1 MIKIKG
7 NFMIKIISIFL
18 CFFIFSTASAEYD
31 ALKKIMEKTYPELTI
46 RSIKKTDYN
55 DLYEVFIGSQIIYT
69 NDNFDFL
76 IVEGRVVD
84 TKTKIDLTE
93 VRLDELTRVPLN
105 DLPLSDAIK
114 VVKGNGERKIAI
126 FSDVDCPYC
135 KRLEKKELSN
145 IDNIT
150 VYTFLY
156 PLAIHPEAEEKS
168 KKIWCA
174 KDRAKAWSE
183 YIFNDMLPKNSG
195 DCKTPINKILKLGK
209 DLGISSTPTIIL
221 SNGKR
226 LPGAIPYKQLEEYL
240 Q

>member
-1 MIKIKG
+1 
-7 NFMIKIISIFL
+7 MIKIISIFM
-18 CFFIFSTASAEYD
+18 CFFVSLSTFADED
-31 ALKKIMEKTYPELTI
+31 TLREVMKNTYPELPI
-46 RSIKKTDYN
+46 KSIQKTDYN

-69 NDNFDFL
+69 NDAFDFL

-84 TKTKIDLTE
+84 PKTKIDLTDL
-93 VRLDELTRVPLN
+93 RLEELTRVNFN

-114 VVKGNGERKIAI
+114 VVKGNGKRKIAI

-150 VYTFLY
+150 IYTFLY

-174 KDRAKAWSE
+174 KDRAKAWNE
-183 YIFNDMLPKNSG
+183 YIFKDKLPKNSG

-226 LPGAIPYKQLEEYL
+226 VPGAIPYKQLEEYL
-240 Q
+240 R

>member
-1 MIKIKG
+1 MKI
-7 NFMIKIISIFL
+7 FLLSIFL
-18 CFFIFSTASAEYD
+18 LVWTIVGSADELR
-31 ALKKIMEKTYPELTI
+31 LKVIIEEAYPEL
-46 RSIKKTDYN
+46 SVKNIKKTEFN
-55 DLYEVFIGSQIIYT
+55 DLYEVYIGGQIIYT

-84 TKTKIDLTE
+84 PKTKNDLTE
-93 VRLDELTRVPLN
+93 QRLEELSRVDFN

-114 VVKGNGERKIAI
+114 VVKGNGERKIAV

-135 KRLEKKELSN
+135 KRFEKKELLN
-145 IDNIT
+145 VDNIT
-150 VYTFLY
+150 IYTFLY
-156 PLAIHPEAEEKS
+156 PLAIHPEAEGKS

-183 YIFNDMLPKNSG
+183 YIFEDKLPKNSG
-195 DCKTPINKILKLGK
+195 TCKTPVNKIVKLGK

-221 SNGKR
+221 LNGKTI
-226 LPGAIPYKQLEEYL
+226 PGAIPYKQLEEYL

>member
-1 MIKIKG
+1 
-7 NFMIKIISIFL
+7 MIKIISIFM
-18 CFFIFSTASAEYD
+18 CFFVSLSTFADED
-31 ALKKIMEKTYPELTI
+31 TLREVMKNTYPELPI
-46 RSIKKTDYN
+46 KSIQKTDYN

-69 NDNFDFL
+69 NDAFDFL

-84 TKTKIDLTE
+84 PKTKIDLTE
-93 VRLDELTRVPLN
+93 LRLEELSRVNFN

-114 VVKGNGERKIAI
+114 VVKGDGKRKIAI

-150 VYTFLY
+150 IYTFLY

-174 KDRAKAWSE
+174 KDRAKAWSD
-183 YIFNDMLPKNSG
+183 YIFNDKLPKNSG

-226 LPGAIPYKQLEEYL
+226 VPGAIPYKQLEEYL
-240 Q
+240 R

>member
-1 MIKIKG
+1 
-7 NFMIKIISIFL
+7 MIKIIPIFL
-18 CFFIFSTASAEYD
+18 CFFVSLITFADED
-31 ALKKIMEKTYPELTI
+31 ALREAMKNTYPELPI
-46 RSIKKTDYN
+46 KSIQKTDYN

-69 NDNFDFL
+69 NDAFDFL

-84 TKTKIDLTE
+84 PKTKIDLTDL
-93 VRLDELTRVPLN
+93 RLEELTRVNFN

-114 VVKGNGERKIAI
+114 VVKGNGKRKIAI

-150 VYTFLY
+150 IYTFLY

-168 KKIWCA
+168 KKIWCT
-174 KDRAKAWSE
+174 KDRAKAWNE
-183 YIFNDMLPKNSG
+183 YIFKDKLPKNSG

-226 LPGAIPYKQLEEYL
+226 VPGAIPYKQLEEYL
-240 Q
+240 R